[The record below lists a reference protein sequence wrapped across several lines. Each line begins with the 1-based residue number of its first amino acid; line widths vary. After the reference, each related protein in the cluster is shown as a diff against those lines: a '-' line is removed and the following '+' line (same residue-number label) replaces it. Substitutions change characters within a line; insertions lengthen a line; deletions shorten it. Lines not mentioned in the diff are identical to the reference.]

1 MPCIETARCCTQPR
15 AMLGT
20 EALGW
25 GRRQRSLL
33 ALATAVLMAAGVALP
48 SHAQGVEI
56 EALEVQRDDEGVQLD
71 FAVRFGL
78 SHTLDEALHKGVP
91 LHFAAQ
97 AAVYRYRWY
106 WRDERISRVGRTWRL
121 AWQPLTR
128 TYRVSFGPLGQN
140 YGSLGEALGAV
151 SRGAR
156 WQIAPPLAVDEDS
169 FYVDFTYRLDTSLL
183 PRPMQIGIAGSA
195 DWQLSVERSVPVPEP
210 VR

>member
-1 MPCIETARCCTQPR
+1 MPGTA
-15 AMLGT
+15 A
-20 EALGW
+20 AVAW
-25 GRRQRSLL
+25 GRRRRSLL
-33 ALATAVLMAAGVALP
+33 ALATAMLMAAGAALP

-71 FAVRFGL
+71 FSVRFTL

-140 YGSLGEALGAV
+140 YASLGEALGAV

-156 WQIAPPLAVDEDS
+156 WQIAPPLAADEDR

-195 DWQLSVERSVPVPEP
+195 DWQLSAERSVPVPEP